1 MSEPITFVRC
11 TLLAAGALL
20 GACSSMQ
27 PREFAGTAPAFAPE
41 RYFEGGT
48 SSRGF
53 FETRSGAPRMAF
65 ATSAVGHRDGDALVL
80 QQHFTFADGRTQDRR
95 WHIRH
100 LDAHRYEA
108 TANDVVG
115 TARGEVHGATFHWR
129 YTVALSPQNPLSHV
143 ALEQW
148 MTLQPDRRTVLNR
161 GIIRKWGVRLGSV
174 SEVFR
179 RDDR

>member
-1 MSEPITFVRC
+1 MA
-11 TLLAAGALL
+11 LLSAMAAML

-27 PREFAGTAPAFAPE
+27 PREFAKSTPVFSPE
-41 RYFEGGT
+41 RYFEGPT

-65 ATSAVGHRDGDALVL
+65 ATSAVGRREGDALLL
-80 QQHFTFADGRTQDRR
+80 QQHFTFTDGRIQDRR
-95 WHIRH
+95 WRVRR

-115 TARGEVHGATFHWR
+115 TARGEVFGATFHWR
-129 YTVALSPQNPLSHV
+129 YTVALAPGNPLSHV

-174 SEVFR
+174 SEVFL
-179 RDDR
+179 RDAR